1 MPQERALCAEL
12 KQGCLGLSSLE
23 RTIACQ
29 RARVRY
35 LAKGDANTKYFHM
48 LAQGRQRRNF
58 ITSLKVDRVTVT
70 TQHAMA
76 NALHDH
82 FVQVFGCPGQLDGM
96 IDLAE
101 LGIVNHELMSL
112 DQPISKEEIWA
123 AIREMPS
130 DRASGPDGFTGAFY
144 KASWPVIK
152 YDTIAGDSRAF
163 GRLNG
168 TLIVLLP
175 ADFRPITMIHS
186 FAKLLS
192 KILALCLAPRMQE
205 LISPNQNAFIRGR
218 SIHDNFKYVQ
228 RAAVLIRKKKIPK
241 LLLKLDVSKAFGT
254 VVWPFLLD
262 VMQAM
267 GFGPCWRR
275 WIAGLLS
282 TASSRITLNGQLG
295 PPIMHRCGVWQ
306 GDSLSPLLF
315 ILAMEVLS
323 RMFTRARE
331 LGLLRGMT
339 RDGVKYQCSIYA
351 DDVILFAHRN
361 VHEATAI
368 KEILQF
374 FGDTSSLRTNMA
386 KCSITDIYASEDAL
400 TYVQQILGCQIT
412 TFPICYLGLPLSTSK
427 VQKCIT
433 DSSSGRR
440 VYQSRP
446 LVV

>member
-1 MPQERALCAEL
+1 MARTIILRLDQAADFRTLMPQERALCAEL

-35 LAKGDANTKYFHM
+35 LTKGDANTKYFHM

-130 DRASGPDGFTGAFY
+130 DRASGPDSFTGAFY

-152 YDTIAGDSRAF
+152 YDTIAGINTMLFGDSRAF

-241 LLLKLDVSKAFGT
+241 LLLKLDVSKAFDM
-254 VVWPFLLD
+254 VAWPFLLD

-267 GFGPCWRR
+267 GFRPCWRR
-275 WIAGLLS
+275 WIAGLLTMAGIVTHYAQRPTR
-282 TASSRITLNGQLG
+282 TANHAQARRQAGGL
-295 PPIMHRCGVWQ
+295 PIATPVHPC
-306 GDSLSPLLF
+306 P
-315 ILAMEVLS
+315 
-323 RMFTRARE
+323 
-331 LGLLRGMT
+331 
-339 RDGVKYQCSIYA
+339 GVKYQGTRTRTA
-351 DDVILFAHRN
+351 PRN
-361 VHEATAI
+361 DQRWSQVP
-368 KEILQF
+368 
-374 FGDTSSLRTNMA
+374 G
-386 KCSITDIYASEDAL
+386 
-400 TYVQQILGCQIT
+400 
-412 TFPICYLGLPLSTSK
+412 
-427 VQKCIT
+427 
-433 DSSSGRR
+433 
-440 VYQSRP
+440 
-446 LVV
+446 